1 MKYTLSLLLL
11 LSLSVN
17 IYSQEKMKPYQ
28 QLIMSNFLNPN
39 DTLEKFRGLLTA
51 QGDTSKEQ
59 INIDTITTTG
69 TFNYLPALNDTIVL
83 GTVRFKYVALQINTA
98 KKVAVVG
105 FSKAYSRWNKN
116 NTREL
121 MEDDYQTLVT
131 YLDSTLKVPST
142 PYSKQSKMYKKD
154 ASTAVPHLTRGFTWK
169 TDKVSYRIYISQP
182 ISTNNITTTLG
193 TISVN
198 AWRTN

>member
-83 GTVRFKYVALQINTA
+83 GTVRFKYIALQINTS

-154 ASTAVPHLTRGFTWK
+154 ASTAVQHLTRGFTWK

-182 ISTNNITTTLG
+182 VSTANSTTTLG

>member
-1 MKYTLSLLLL
+1 MKYTLSFLLLL
-11 LSLSVN
+11 LLSVN
-17 IYSQEKMKPYQ
+17 IYSQEKTKPYQ

-51 QGDTSKEQ
+51 QGDTSKEL
-59 INIDTITTTG
+59 INIDTISTAG

-83 GTVRFKYVALQINTA
+83 GTVRFKYIALQINTA

-121 MEDDYQTLVT
+121 MEDDYQTIVT

-182 ISTNNITTTLG
+182 VSTNNITTTLG

>member
-1 MKYTLSLLLL
+1 MKYTLSFLLLL
-11 LSLSVN
+11 FLSYNSN
-17 IYSQEKMKPYQ
+17 SQGTTKRFQ
-28 QLIMSNFLNPN
+28 QLIFSNFINPN
-39 DTLEKFRGLLTA
+39 DTIEKFRGLLTT
-51 QGDTSKEQ
+51 QGDTSKEV
-59 INIDTITTTG
+59 INLDTTTTSG
-69 TFNYLPALNDTIVL
+69 TYSYLPALNDTIVL
-83 GTVRFKYVALQINTA
+83 GTVQFKHVAIQFNAA
-98 KKVAVVG
+98 KKVVVIG

-154 ASTAVPHLTRGFTWK
+154 ASTAVPHLTRGYTWK

-182 ISTNNITTTLG
+182 ISTANTTTTLG

>member
-1 MKYTLSLLLL
+1 MKYTLSFLLL

-17 IYSQEKMKPYQ
+17 IYSQEKKKPYQ

-51 QGDTSKEQ
+51 QGDTSKEL
-59 INIDTITTTG
+59 INIDTISTAG

-83 GTVRFKYVALQINTA
+83 GTVRFKYIALQINTS

-154 ASTAVPHLTRGFTWK
+154 ASTAVQHLTRGFTWK

-182 ISTNNITTTLG
+182 VSTANSTTTLG

>member
-17 IYSQEKMKPYQ
+17 IYCQEKTKPYQ

-51 QGDTSKEQ
+51 QGDTSKEV
-59 INIDTITTTG
+59 INIDTISTTG

-83 GTVRFKYVALQINTA
+83 GTVRFKYIALQINTA

-182 ISTNNITTTLG
+182 VSTNNITTTLG